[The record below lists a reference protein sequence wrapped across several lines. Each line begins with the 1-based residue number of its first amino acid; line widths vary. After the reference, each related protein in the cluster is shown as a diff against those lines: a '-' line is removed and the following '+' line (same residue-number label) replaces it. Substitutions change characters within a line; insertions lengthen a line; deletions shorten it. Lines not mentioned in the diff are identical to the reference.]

1 MKSSIKYE
9 GLEELKSTL
18 TELQKEQFPYAMA
31 RTLTKIAQNT
41 QVSEYLSMQR
51 VFDRPTPY
59 VLNSLYIRPC
69 SKTAIEEGAEV
80 GFKDYMGG
88 GTNKRGANIV
98 EPHASG
104 GDRNV
109 KAFENALRKMGYL
122 HDNMYVT
129 PSASCKLDAYGN
141 IPSGLIVQILSYFKA
156 FPDSGYRQNIT
167 DERKAKLKA
176 GRQTK
181 KRVTLGYEYFVSHGK
196 GFGYGGQH
204 LPPGIYYK
212 RTGVGKT
219 GNLTRIF
226 QFVKKPQYRKRFPFL
241 ETAKEI
247 FNRDF
252 KPLFNTA
259 IDEALRITRLL

>member
-1 MKSSIKYE
+1 MKLSIKYE
-9 GLEELKSTL
+9 GLEELKRSL
-18 TELQKEQFPYAMA
+18 TELEKEQFPYAMA

-51 VFDRPTPY
+51 EFDRPTPY

-69 SKTAIEEGAEV
+69 SKTAIEKGAEV

-104 GDRNV
+104 GDRNT
-109 KAFENALRKMGYL
+109 KAFENALRKMGIL
-122 HDNMYVT
+122 DNDLYVT

-141 IPSGLIVQILSYFKA
+141 IPAGLIVQIMSYFKA
-156 FPDSGYRQNIT
+156 FPDSGFRSNIT
-167 DERKAKLKA
+167 DKRKAKLKA

-181 KRVTLGYEYFVSHGK
+181 KRVTLGYEYFVSHGS
-196 GFGYGGQH
+196 GFGSGGQH

-226 QFVKKPQYRKRFPFL
+226 QFVKKPQYRKRFPFT

-252 KPLFNTA
+252 KPIINEMMN
-259 IDEALRITRLL
+259 EALKTAK